1 MLMLAA
7 ADTIDR
13 NIQAGLLAMV
23 SCQLGRSGRVWGE
36 SSMARLLLAC
46 LLGAAVSGAHAQ
58 PAPDPANGQALAGKL
73 CVTCHLIDPTARG
86 PVPDGVPS
94 FMAIAA
100 RPGIDAERLRA
111 SLLRPA
117 HPAMPSPPL
126 DTSQM
131 RDVAAYILSLRP

>member
-1 MLMLAA
+1 LE
-7 ADTIDR
+7 R
-13 NIQAGLLAMV
+13 P
-23 SCQLGRSGRVWGE
+23 
-36 SSMARLLLAC
+36 LLAC

-58 PAPDPANGQALAGKL
+58 PAADPTNGHVLASKL
-73 CVTCHLIDPTARG
+73 CASCHLIDPGAKG

-100 RPGIDAERLRA
+100 RPGIDAAKLQA
-111 SLLRPA
+111 SLLSPS

-126 DTSQM
+126 DTSQV